1 MSFRAGKTSF
11 WNVILQIRNQTKNYQ
26 GIKLHCIF
34 QGTTLFCSQQLVA
47 LIKSLQIEE
56 ILSPNNS
63 SVASKFTLQ
72 G

>member
-1 MSFRAGKTSF
+1 MLFCKFVTKRKT
-11 WNVILQIRNQTKNYQ
+11 TKTIE

-34 QGTTLFCSQQLVA
+34 QGTTILCSLQLVA